1 MPVRIDRRAS
11 SPALTAL
18 TATALG
24 AVVALMAASAAAQ
37 PVPAPPDSATD
48 APPPEKPKAPLDAPA
63 ATPAAEP
70 PKVEP
75 PKPAPAEVVKPPPA
89 PEAPKPPPQSGFA
102 FGSYGRM
109 IAGTDFKGAPGRN
122 ADVVAHGSRLDE
134 ANYVELELRRDD
146 YWQKTDSTTRLVATL
161 AVANPIFHYN
171 GDFNVKMAIR
181 NLYIEERD
189 LGIKDLSV
197 WAGSRMYRGDDI
209 YLLDFWPLDNLNTM
223 GAGAR
228 YDIQKTTFVALHAGF
243 NEPNTPF
250 YLQQVD
256 RPSPLNQLGSTGVN
270 VLDRQRF
277 IGSAKLSHII
287 PVGNGGIK
295 GVLYAEAHQ
304 LSAGQRETQPRVF
317 ETLPADGGYVL
328 GAQIGAYTGERAG
341 HVNLF
346 FRYAHGLAAYGD
358 FATPSQLGA
367 DNTAAGAH
375 ELVLALGGNW
385 EAGPFGL
392 MAGAYLRSFRNAS
405 PGLDFGDVDE
415 GIFAIRP
422 NIFFGEIGGLAIEGS
437 YQAQQHGVVTQA
449 DAADGQPASTSGPFS
464 AGLWRLGVMP
474 FISPAGRG
482 DFSRPQFRV
491 IYVLTSRN
499 KGAQALYPVD
509 DVYSLRSIEH
519 FFGIGAEWWFN
530 SSSYSR

>member
-11 SPALTAL
+11 SPAFMA
-18 TATALG
+18 AALG
-24 AVVALMAASAAAQ
+24 AVVALIAAPALAQ
-37 PVPAPPDSATD
+37 PTTPTPPDGATD
-48 APPPEKPKAPLDAPA
+48 APPPEKAPA
-63 ATPAAEP
+63 PVDTPTPPPTAVEP
-70 PKVEP
+70 PKVEA
-75 PKPAPAEVVKPPPA
+75 PKVAPVEVVKPLPA
-89 PEAPKPPPQSGFA
+89 PEAPKPPPQSGFG

-122 ADVVAHGSRLDE
+122 ADIVAHGSRLDE
-134 ANYVELELRRDD
+134 SNYVELELRRDD

-189 LGIKDLSV
+189 LGVKDLSV

-209 YLLDFWPLDNLNTM
+209 YLLDFWPLDSLNTM

-228 YDIQKTTFVALHAGF
+228 YDLKKTTFVALHGGF
-243 NEPNTPF
+243 AQPNTPF
-250 YLQQVD
+250 YMQQVD
-256 RPSPLNQLGSTGVN
+256 RPTPFNQLGSTGVN

-277 IGSAKLSHII
+277 IGSAKASHII
-287 PVGNGGIK
+287 PVGNGGVK

-317 ETLPADGGYVL
+317 ETLPSDGGFVL
-328 GAQIGAYTGERAG
+328 GAQVGAYSGERAG

-346 FRYAHGLAAYGD
+346 LRYAQGIAAYGD
-358 FATPSQLGA
+358 FATPDQLSA
-367 DNTAAGAH
+367 DNTTAGARS
-375 ELVLALGGNW
+375 LVVACGGNW
-385 EAGPFGL
+385 EFGPLGI

-415 GIFAIRP
+415 GIFAVRP
-422 NIFFGEIGGLAIEGS
+422 NLFFGEIGGIGLEGS
-437 YQAQQHGVVTQA
+437 YQAQQRGVVTQA
-449 DAADGQPASTSGPFS
+449 DAEGGQPASTSGPFS

-482 DFSRPQFRV
+482 DFSRPQFRL
-491 IYVLTSRN
+491 IYVLTARD
-499 KGAQALYPVD
+499 KGARAMYPVD

-519 FFGIGAEWWFN
+519 FFGMGAEWWFN